1 MKKIAL
7 IITLLL
13 ASLSLFAQSVIVTA
27 NLSGRNVKTDKL
39 LIPEYDFAESG
50 IVVVNIEVDREGK
63 VVNAMAGAD
72 GTTLKST
79 ILWTKC
85 RKAAQEAQF
94 ETKKNA
100 EETQYGTVT
109 YAFFSGLDFP
119 VDKSTRNSSS
129 NPLAGA
135 DLSDNFS
142 LIDNPVDYQGAK
154 IFKVLQVIAKDGA
167 LVQSEDTK
175 YKSIEVYG
183 DPIVLL
189 ISEQPNVYY
198 DDLVISV
205 GARQKTVQLGTYR
218 YETRMG
224 ISKTVPIVMIMNK

>member
-79 ILWTKC
+79 NCGQNVEKPPKRLNLKL
-85 RKAAQEAQF
+85 RKMP
-94 ETKKNA
+94 KRP
-100 EETQYGTVT
+100 
-109 YAFFSGLDFP
+109 SM
-119 VDKSTRNSSS
+119 
-129 NPLAGA
+129 
-135 DLSDNFS
+135 
-142 LIDNPVDYQGAK
+142 
-154 IFKVLQVIAKDGA
+154 
-167 LVQSEDTK
+167 
-175 YKSIEVYG
+175 
-183 DPIVLL
+183 VLL
-189 ISEQPNVYY
+189 LTLSSL
-198 DDLVISV
+198 D
-205 GARQKTVQLGTYR
+205 
-218 YETRMG
+218 
-224 ISKTVPIVMIMNK
+224 